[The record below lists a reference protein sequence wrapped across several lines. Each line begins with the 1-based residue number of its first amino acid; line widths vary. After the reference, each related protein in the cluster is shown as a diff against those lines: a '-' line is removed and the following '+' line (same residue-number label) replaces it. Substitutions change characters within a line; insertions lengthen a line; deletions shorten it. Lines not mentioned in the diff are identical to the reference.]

1 MKKRI
6 MTLLLTLPA
15 ALLAAQSPTVTV
27 TTHNADDNSLVFDA
41 SVNGYGSYTVRITMR
56 DIEGSTLDAPL
67 TITTATTSDGG
78 EIFSIPAADPSVP
91 VTAAYSYDWLNGI
104 INASP
109 ADITYR
115 LPIAAGER
123 ITPHTLTPAEAGMP
137 NGNFT
142 SFCVWALETAPNAE
156 IYAMRRG
163 TVIAVEG
170 TENSA
175 GSAAI
180 TVEHPDGT
188 QARYAGLRA
197 GSLTVAPGEDVTPET
212 VIGLAGTVM
221 NGSNGIQ
228 ISVYRYATNRNTV
241 IFPHMMAQTEF
252 INPVFMTSRGTR
264 QLQDGA
270 TVKARITK
278 RMLKAE

>member
-6 MTLLLTLPA
+6 TTLLLTLPTV
-15 ALLAAQSPTVTV
+15 LLAAKSPTVTV
-27 TTHNADDNSLVFDA
+27 TTHNADDNSLVFNA
-41 SVNGYGSYTVRITMR
+41 SVNGYGSYTVRITMQ
-56 DIEGSTLDAPL
+56 DIKGSTLDAPL
-67 TITTATTSDGG
+67 TITTTTTSDGG
-78 EIFSIPAADPSVP
+78 EIFSIPAADTSIP

-104 INASP
+104 INAAP
-109 ADITYR
+109 TDITYR

-123 ITPHTLTPAEAGMP
+123 TTPHVITPIEAGMP
-137 NGNFT
+137 NGNFV

-163 TVIAVEG
+163 TVIAIDG
-170 TENSA
+170 TESSA

-197 GSLTVAPGEDVTPET
+197 GSLTVAQGEEVTPET
-212 VIGLAGTVM
+212 VIGLAGTAM

-228 ISVYRYATNRNTV
+228 ISVYRYATNRNTA

-252 INPVFMTSRGTR
+252 INPAFMTSRGTR